1 MSPPPFPK
9 EKVAGSPP
17 VSLLFLR
24 ELLLSD
30 VTASQFDVEYALHS
44 TKHLLV
50 GSS

>member
-1 MSPPPFPK
+1 MKAKEKKKVINGAPHPK

-30 VTASQFDVEYALHS
+30 VTASQLDV
-44 TKHLLV
+44 
-50 GSS
+50 